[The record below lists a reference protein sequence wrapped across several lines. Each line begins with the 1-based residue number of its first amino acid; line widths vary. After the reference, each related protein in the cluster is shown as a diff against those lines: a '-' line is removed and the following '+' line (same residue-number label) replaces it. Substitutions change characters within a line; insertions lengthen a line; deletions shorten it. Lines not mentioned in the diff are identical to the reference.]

1 MNDLDKEIQETLNQL
16 GEQVR
21 DDMERELELKINRVY
36 AEAVKDIEEKLR
48 DFTERYKAKEAIYR
62 GKLKDGEITQEQYN
76 NWLRGQ
82 LFQSKQWI
90 AKRDQLTEVLY
101 RANDLANQIIEG
113 EKYKLCAKNANYM
126 SYALEKKA
134 NINFGFELYDQN
146 TVINLI
152 RNNPSLLPL
161 QPPKRFL
168 KSKDKAWSRK
178 IINGQVLQGIIQGE
192 RLDQIARRIARAT
205 GSRNRNQILT
215 TARTAMT
222 SAQNAGRQI
231 TLHQA
236 EDKGIRVHKEWM
248 STLDEHTR
256 VKHRRLDGQQRP
268 TDQPFSIDGIRIMF
282 PGDPQAPPSMTYNC
296 RCTLVGDL
304 DDYPEEYER
313 YDNILG
319 RPIENMTYDEWEAAK
334 KGETAIRGFQAQ
346 LGAAKTVKEVNDL
359 MNSQGWW
366 RAMSSGQPYSYAD
379 LTGCDLDSAKSIAAS
394 YSQVFERYPKLKG
407 KFTAPDARPSG
418 MKDDT
423 YAWCYIRSHGRV
435 QVNPKRY
442 SDWQGLV
449 RTYEEDVKSNWHPFG
464 TTAESIVVHELG
476 HAIDGLLAQKGVLG
490 GYTSSGEFR
499 YASSSLK
506 TTIMKRAAK
515 ENYGIWEAMES
526 DKRWGGSSAVAK
538 YVSRYATENN
548 REWFAECFAEYITS
562 ADPRTVSRLFG
573 EELEKLIER
582 LPE

>member
-1 MNDLDKEIQETLNQL
+1 MSDLDKEIQETLNQL

-21 DDMERELELKINRVY
+21 DDMERELELKISRVY

-62 GKLKDGEITQEQYN
+62 RKLKDGEITQEQYN
-76 NWLRGQ
+76 NWFRGQ

-101 RANDLANQIIEG
+101 HVNDLANQIIEG
-113 EKYKLCAKNANYM
+113 EKYNLCAKNANYM

-134 NINFGFELYDQN
+134 SVNFGFELYDQN

-168 KSKDKAWSRK
+168 KSKDKAWNRK

-192 RLDQIARRIARAT
+192 RLDQIAKRIARAT

-248 STLDEHTR
+248 ATLDEHTR

-268 TDQPFSIDGIRIMF
+268 IDQPFSIDGIRIMF

-313 YDNILG
+313 YDNIDG
-319 RPIENMTYDEWEAAK
+319 KPVKDMTYEDWYEHKGKTHKVANKVIDTARAA
-334 KGETAIRGFQAQ
+334 E
-346 LGAAKTVKEVNDL
+346 KTVTRDLKFASSKGAGHLEGLDFRFKGRGSLERKIVDKSTRKRISQEVYARQVTDALRYTNISKPETLVEDFITMKNTLEGKGYTMVEVVNTLKDTDVEYRGINTLVRTPKGYTFELQFHTPQSLEIKEVNHL
-359 MNSQGWW
+359 
-366 RAMSSGQPYSYAD
+366 
-379 LTGCDLDSAKSIAAS
+379 L
-394 YSQVFERYPKLKG
+394 
-407 KFTAPDARPSG
+407 
-418 MKDDT
+418 
-423 YAWCYIRSHGRV
+423 
-435 QVNPKRY
+435 
-442 SDWQGLV
+442 
-449 RTYEEDVKSNWHPFG
+449 YEEQRLSITP
-464 TTAESIVVHELG
+464 ESRKTELG
-476 HAIDGLLAQKGVLG
+476 REMLKNASNIVTPNSIEKIDNKLLD
-490 GYTSSGEFR
+490 
-499 YASSSLK
+499 
-506 TTIMKRAAK
+506 K
-515 ENYGIWEAMES
+515 EIKQW
-526 DKRWGGSSAVAK
+526 
-538 YVSRYATENN
+538 
-548 REWFAECFAEYITS
+548 
-562 ADPRTVSRLFG
+562 
-573 EELEKLIER
+573 
-582 LPE
+582 